1 MVTSSGGVGAELG
14 EDCAVEVCRRRDPL
28 GGGGVE
34 GKRLCS
40 YDWVAGKMNIVA
52 GARI

>member
-28 GGGGVE
+28 GGGGVDGGE
-34 GKRLCS
+34 TVQARL
-40 YDWVAGKMNIVA
+40 G
-52 GARI
+52 R